1 MSEPARG
8 RPKEEMAG
16 TGSGMSSRGIS
27 FASGDGKPG
36 WVRNQLQNIFQPTD
50 NKVGL
55 FRGKILLL
63 VQRKFI
69 SCWCTAN
76 VHTAVLHFSVT

>member
-50 NKVGL
+50 NKVWAIQGANPAAP
-55 FRGKILLL
+55 GANDY
-63 VQRKFI
+63 
-69 SCWCTAN
+69 TA
-76 VHTAVLHFSVT
+76 ALHFLSVFLSTSP